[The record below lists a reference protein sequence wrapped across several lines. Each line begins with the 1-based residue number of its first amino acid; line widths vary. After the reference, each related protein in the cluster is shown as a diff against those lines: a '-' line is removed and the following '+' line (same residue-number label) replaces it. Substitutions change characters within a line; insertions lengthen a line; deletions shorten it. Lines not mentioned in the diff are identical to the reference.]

1 MRRISCLLAI
11 AAAFTAMA
19 PAYATYTAISH
30 NLLNGVADTNY
41 NANTGEF
48 RVFSTINNTL
58 SLYDPGPATLT
69 GSISNTVIDITTYFD
84 QVLLGP
90 SRANFTGGSLM
101 LTFDYDADGA
111 GGNPA
116 TSHQLG
122 GPIGNIEF
130 TISPLGPLW
139 KMDGAGFWNA
149 TTINLPGSGSWP
161 SVASLIDS
169 LTIVF
174 NQDLSNWDWENDS
187 LTGRAETQYS
197 LLPVPEPA
205 GASLLVIGALALLRR
220 R

>member
-1 MRRISCLLAI
+1 MRRVSCLLAV

-41 NANTGEF
+41 NAMTGEF
-48 RVFSTINNTL
+48 RIFSDINDTL
-58 SLYDPGPATLT
+58 SLFDPGPATLPGT
-69 GSISNTVIDITTYFD
+69 ITNAVIDISTFFD
-84 QVLLGP
+84 TVLVGP

-101 LTFDYDADGA
+101 LTFDYDVDGP

-116 TSHQLG
+116 TSHAIG

-130 TISPLGPLW
+130 TISPFGLLW
-139 KMDGAGFWNA
+139 KMDGAGFWDA
-149 TTINLPGSGSWP
+149 TTINLPGSNDWP

-169 LTIVF
+169 LTIIF
-174 NQDLSNWDWENDS
+174 NQDLSNWDWDNDS

-205 GASLLVIGALALLRR
+205 ALALLALGAVGLVRR